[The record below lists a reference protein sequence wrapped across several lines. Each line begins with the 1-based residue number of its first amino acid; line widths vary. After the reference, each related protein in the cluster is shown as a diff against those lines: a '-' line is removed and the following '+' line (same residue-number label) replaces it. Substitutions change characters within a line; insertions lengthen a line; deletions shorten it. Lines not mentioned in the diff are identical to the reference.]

1 MRTSTGLFDVIRLE
15 YDPGRSAH
23 IALVCNRDPTAEGT
37 DKWAYILAPEGL
49 KPGDTVQSFR
59 SGIPSTLTEAL
70 GIKFSSETL
79 KKLQDPNLSSDERS
93 EHNLA
98 LGVFRA
104 MTLKVGNVLPLRL
117 IPPGTEVHNIAIDP
131 KGRFKLVRSAGSVA
145 MVVLHEKQGE
155 GEYQRCPLYIHTFS
169 LPLIPCLC
177 IPYADKFL
185 FLTGRYSHIRLQ
197 SGEIRR
203 IMSDSFATIGK
214 VSNSVHSSK
223 QLGKAGSRW
232 LGIRPT
238 VRGVVMNA
246 YVSPIFLCFFV
257 VLHRCVF
264 RYIPFPP
271 FCLHHSLS

>member
-1 MRTSTGLFDVIRLE
+1 LAFPFPQPPPVHTTHSLISLSLSPTQGPPLRLLTLPKRKKGGRNSNGKITTRHQGGGHKRRIRLVDFMRTSTGLFDVIRLE

-155 GEYQRCPLYIHTFS
+155 GEYQRCPAHTFS
-169 LPLIPCLC
+169 LSYTLSL
-177 IPYADKFL
+177 YF
-185 FLTGRYSHIRLQ
+185 IR
-197 SGEIRR
+197 
-203 IMSDSFATIGK
+203 
-214 VSNSVHSSK
+214 
-223 QLGKAGSRW
+223 
-232 LGIRPT
+232 
-238 VRGVVMNA
+238 
-246 YVSPIFLCFFV
+246 
-257 VLHRCVF
+257 
-264 RYIPFPP
+264 
-271 FCLHHSLS
+271 